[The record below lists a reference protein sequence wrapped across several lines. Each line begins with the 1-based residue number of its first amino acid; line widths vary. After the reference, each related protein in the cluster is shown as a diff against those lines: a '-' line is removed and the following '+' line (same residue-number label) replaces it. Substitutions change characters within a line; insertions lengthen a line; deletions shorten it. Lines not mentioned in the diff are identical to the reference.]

1 MLVENES
8 GARVRFGAWLSERA
22 RFVEFEEVG
31 CLGTAINHNTRYFH
45 LVFYDF
51 LANSEA
57 KFLTVVRAAAEEDL
71 GCGYISLKF

>member
-8 GARVRFGAWLSERA
+8 GARVRFGAWLSEWA

-31 CLGTAINHNTRYFH
+31 CLGTAIDHDAGYFH

-71 GCGYISLKF
+71 